1 MLEDSSAR
9 QSLSNKEKRD
19 LDCEISFLEGLTKR
33 DPQYVEA
40 LQLLGDNYT
49 KRNRYQ
55 DGLTVDE
62 HLADLLPER
71 LPEERHGPAV
81 PQHFAHVHHKPLSC
95 LDDGSL
101 LPSVLNHVDDEGE
114 DVDLLVGIGDDRCFC
129 WYRCFYFVLLLFIG
143 IRCNI

>member
-9 QSLSNKEKRD
+9 QPLSNREKRD

-62 HLADLLPER
+62 HLADLLPEDSMVFYNLACSYSLTDR
-71 LPEERHGPAV
+71 IDESITALNKAV
-81 PQHFAHVHHKPLSC
+81 HLGY
-95 LDDGSL
+95 DDSQWMDID
-101 LPSVLNHVDDEGE
+101 PDLNNVRTDP
-114 DVDLLVGIGDDRCFC
+114 R
-129 WYRCFYFVLLLFIG
+129 YKG
-143 IRCNI
+143 IRRQLEIKLSTP